1 MKAIQFSRVGRP
13 EEVIECIEVP
23 DPPSPEADEVA
34 LDVLAFPIN
43 PADLLMIEGRY
54 AVRPPLPSR
63 VGLSA
68 LHASPPWA
76 GPSMTCA

>member
-1 MKAIQFSRVGRP
+1 MHRCSGPAP
-13 EEVIECIEVP
+13 
-23 DPPSPEADEVA
+23 PEADEVA

-63 VGLSA
+63 VGAECLA
-68 LHASPPWA
+68 RVAAATP
-76 GPSMTCA
+76 M